1 MNHSPAP
8 RQPSDADVT
17 AAVAGLFDNVQPLA
31 QGGQGAVY
39 RATPHGSTEEVALKI
54 YFGDQLDER
63 TAREIAALKR
73 LKGETIVR
81 LHADGA
87 IDIGGNSYN
96 YIATTFIEGDVLS
109 SVLPQRQLSFTEI
122 AAIGRDVALAID
134 ELWANDRIVHR
145 DVKPSNVMLRPDG
158 RAVLIDL
165 GVARHLNLS
174 PLTTAG
180 KTWGTEGYMAPEHA
194 RGNPLSC
201 KADVFAL
208 GVLLQECLL
217 QHHPTAHRQTVLM
230 NGGLKT
236 AALRPDTPAELARII
251 DLMLDRSPGVRPSP
265 RRVADALQAFIEAN
279 S

>member
-17 AAVAGLFDNVQPLA
+17 AAVVGLFDNVQRLA

-39 RATPHGSTEEVALKI
+39 RATPHGSSDEVALKI
-54 YFGDQLDER
+54 YFSDQLDER

-87 IDIGGNSYN
+87 IDIGGNTYN

-109 SVLPQRQLSFTEI
+109 SVRTQRQLSFTEI
-122 AAIGRDVALAID
+122 AAIGHDVALAID

-194 RGNPLSC
+194 RGKTLSC

-208 GVLLQECLL
+208 GVLLQECLMGC
-217 QHHPTAHRQTVLM
+217 HPTGGRQILLM
-230 NGGLKT
+230 NGGPKT
-236 AALRPDTPAELARII
+236 AALHPKTPADLAQIL
-251 DLMLDRSPGVRPSP
+251 DAMLDRSPGVRPTP
-265 RRVADALQAFIEAN
+265 RRVAEALQAFIEAN
-279 S
+279 K

>member
-1 MNHSPAP
+1 MNPSTVP
-8 RQPSDADVT
+8 RQPSDADVQ

-39 RATPHGSTEEVALKI
+39 RATPRGSSDDVALKI
-54 YFGDQLDER
+54 YFSDQLDER

-87 IDIGGNSYN
+87 IDISGTTYN

-109 SVLPQRQLSFTEI
+109 AVLTKRLLSPGEV

-158 RAVLIDL
+158 RGVLIDL

-194 RGNPLSC
+194 RGKTLSC

-208 GVLLQECLL
+208 GILLQECLL
-217 QHHPTAHRQTVLM
+217 QRHPTSGRQILLM
-230 NGGLKT
+230 NGGPIT
-236 AALRPDTPAELARII
+236 AALRPNTPADLAQLI
-251 DLMLDRSPGVRPSP
+251 DLMVDRSPGVRPTP
-265 RRVADALQAFIEAN
+265 RRIADALQAFIKAN
-279 S
+279 P

>member
-1 MNHSPAP
+1 MNHSPVP

-17 AAVAGLFDNVQPLA
+17 AAVVGLFDNVRPLA

-39 RATPHGSTEEVALKI
+39 RATPHGSSDEVALKI
-54 YFGDQLDER
+54 YFSDQLDER

-73 LKGETIVR
+73 LKGETVVR
-81 LHADGA
+81 LHADGV
-87 IDIGGNSYN
+87 IDIGGNPYN

-109 SVLPQRQLSFTEI
+109 SVLAQRQLSFTEI

-194 RGNPLSC
+194 RGKTLSC

-217 QHHPTAHRQTVLM
+217 RRHPTAGRQILLM
-230 NGGLKT
+230 NGGPNT
-236 AALRPDTPAELARII
+236 AALHPKTPVDLARII
-251 DLMLDRSPGVRPSP
+251 DAMLDRSPGVRPTP
-265 RRVADALQAFIEAN
+265 RRIAEALQAFIEATT
-279 S
+279 

>member
-17 AAVAGLFDNVQPLA
+17 AAVVGLFDNIRPLA

-39 RATPHGSTEEVALKI
+39 RATPHGSSDEVALKI
-54 YFGDQLDER
+54 YFSDQLDER

-87 IDIGGNSYN
+87 IDIAGNTYN

-109 SVLPQRQLSFTEI
+109 SVLAQRQLSFTEI

-194 RGNPLSC
+194 RGKTLSC

-217 QHHPTAHRQTVLM
+217 RRHPTGGRQILLM
-230 NGGLKT
+230 NGGPKT
-236 AALRPDTPAELARII
+236 AALHPKTPADLAQII
-251 DLMLDRSPGVRPSP
+251 DAMLDRSPGVRPTP
-265 RRVADALQAFIEAN
+265 RRVAEALQAFIEAN
-279 S
+279 K

>member
-1 MNHSPAP
+1 MNPPSIP
-8 RQPSDADVT
+8 RQPSDTDIK
-17 AAVAGLFDNVQPLA
+17 AAVSGLFDNVEALA
-31 QGGQGAVY
+31 QGGQGAVF
-39 RATPHGSTEEVALKI
+39 RATRPGAADVVALKI

-81 LHADGA
+81 LHADGV
-87 IDIGGNSYN
+87 IDVAGNRYN

-109 SVLPQRQLSFTEI
+109 AVLRQRLLSTIEI
-122 AAIGRDVALAID
+122 AVIGRDIALAID

-194 RGNPLSC
+194 RGKTLSC

-208 GVLLQECLL
+208 GILMQECLL
-217 QHHPTAHRQTVLM
+217 QRHPTGGRQMLLM
-230 NGGLKT
+230 HGGLT
-236 AALRPDTPAELARII
+236 TIALQPQTPTELAQII
-251 DLMLDRSPGVRPSP
+251 DLMLDRSPGVRPTP
-265 RRVADALQAFIEAN
+265 RRIADSLQAFIEAN

>member
-1 MNHSPAP
+1 MNHLPAP
-8 RQPSDADVT
+8 RQPSDADVR
-17 AAVAGLFDNVQPLA
+17 AAVVGLFDNIQPLA

-39 RATPHGSTEEVALKI
+39 RATPHGSSDEVALKI

-87 IDIGGNSYN
+87 IDIGGNTYN
-96 YIATTFIEGDVLS
+96 YIATTFIEGDVVS
-109 SVLPQRQLSFTEI
+109 SVLALRQLSFTEI

-194 RGNPLSC
+194 RGKTLSC

-217 QHHPTAHRQTVLM
+217 QRHPTGGRQILLM
-230 NGGLKT
+230 KGGLKT
-236 AALRPDTPAELARII
+236 AALHPKTPADLAQFI
-251 DLMLDRSPGVRPSP
+251 DAMLDRSPGVRPTP
-265 RRVADALQAFIEAN
+265 RRVAEALQAFIEAN
-279 S
+279 R

>member
-17 AAVAGLFDNVQPLA
+17 AAVVGLFDNVQPLA

-39 RATPHGSTEEVALKI
+39 RATPYGSSDEVALKI
-54 YFGDQLDER
+54 YFSDQLDER

-87 IDIGGNSYN
+87 IDIAGNTYN

-109 SVLPQRQLSFTEI
+109 SVLAQRQLSFTEI

-194 RGNPLSC
+194 RGKTLSC

-208 GVLLQECLL
+208 GVVLQECLL
-217 QHHPTAHRQTVLM
+217 GRHPTGGRQILLM
-230 NGGLKT
+230 NGGTKT
-236 AALRPDTPAELARII
+236 APLHPKTPADLAQII
-251 DLMLDRSPGVRPSP
+251 DAMLDRSPGVRPTP
-265 RRVADALQAFIEAN
+265 RRVAEALQAFIEAN
-279 S
+279 K

>member
-1 MNHSPAP
+1 MNHSLAP

-17 AAVAGLFDNVQPLA
+17 AAVVGLFDNIQPLA

-39 RATPHGSTEEVALKI
+39 RATPHGSSDEVALKI
-54 YFGDQLDER
+54 YFSDQLDER

-87 IDIGGNSYN
+87 IDIGGNTYN

-109 SVLPQRQLSFTEI
+109 SVLVQRQLSFTEI
-122 AAIGRDVALAID
+122 VAIGRDVALAID

-194 RGNPLSC
+194 RGKTLSC

-217 QHHPTAHRQTVLM
+217 RRHPTGGRQILLM
-230 NGGLKT
+230 NGGPKT
-236 AALRPDTPAELARII
+236 AALHPKTPADLAQII
-251 DLMLDRSPGVRPSP
+251 DAMLDRSPGIRPTP
-265 RRVADALQAFIEAN
+265 RRVSDALQAFIEAN
-279 S
+279 T

>member
-1 MNHSPAP
+1 MNGSSTP
-8 RQPSDADVT
+8 RQPSDADVE
-17 AAVAGLFDNVQPLA
+17 AAVVGLFENIRPLA

-39 RATPHGSTEEVALKI
+39 RAKPCGSADDVALKV
-54 YFGDQLDER
+54 YFSDQLDER

-87 IDIGGNSYN
+87 VDIRGTTYT

-109 SVLPQRQLSFTEI
+109 SVITQRQLSDTEI
-122 AAIGRDVALAID
+122 AIIGRDVALAID
-134 ELWANDRIVHR
+134 ELWTNDRIVHR

-194 RGNPLSC
+194 RGKTLSC

-217 QHHPTAHRQTVLM
+217 RHHPTGGRQVLLM

-236 AALRPDTPAELARII
+236 SALRPNAPADLAEIV
-251 DLMLDRSPGVRPSP
+251 DLMLDRSPGVRPTP
-265 RRVADALQAFIEAN
+265 RRVAEAMQAYIEGN
-279 S
+279 K

>member
-8 RQPSDADVT
+8 RQPSHADVI
-17 AAVAGLFDNVQPLA
+17 AAVVGLFDNVRPLA

-39 RATPHGSTEEVALKI
+39 RATPHGSAEEVALKI

-109 SVLPQRQLSFTEI
+109 SVLTQRQLSFTEI

-145 DVKPSNVMLRPDG
+145 DVKPSNVMLRADG

-208 GVLLQECLL
+208 GVLLQESLL
-217 QHHPTAHRQTVLM
+217 QHHPTAHRQALLM

-236 AALRPDTPAELARII
+236 SALRPDTPAELARII

-265 RRVADALQAFIEAN
+265 RRVADALQAFIEAT

>member
-39 RATPHGSTEEVALKI
+39 RATPHGSSDEVALKI

-87 IDIGGNSYN
+87 IDIAGNTYN

-109 SVLPQRQLSFTEI
+109 SVLAQRQLSFTEI

-201 KADVFAL
+201 KADIFAL
-208 GVLLQECLL
+208 GVLLQECVL
-217 QHHPTAHRQTVLM
+217 QHHPTAHRQALLM

-265 RRVADALQAFIEAN
+265 RRAADALQAFIEAN

>member
-1 MNHSPAP
+1 MNHSLAP
-8 RQPSDADVT
+8 RQPSDADVIT
-17 AAVAGLFDNVQPLA
+17 AIVGLFDNAQPLA
-31 QGGQGAVY
+31 EGGQGAVY
-39 RATPHGSTEEVALKI
+39 RATPHGSSDEVALKI

-87 IDIGGNSYN
+87 IDIGGNTYN

-109 SVLPQRQLSFTEI
+109 SVLTRRQLSFTEI
-122 AAIGRDVALAID
+122 ATIGRDVALAID

-194 RGNPLSC
+194 RGKTLSC
-201 KADVFAL
+201 KADLFAL

-217 QHHPTAHRQTVLM
+217 QRHPTGGRQLLLM
-230 NGGLKT
+230 NGGPKT
-236 AALRPDTPAELARII
+236 AALHPKAPADLAQII
-251 DLMLDRSPGVRPSP
+251 DAMLDRSPGVRPTP
-265 RRVADALQAFIEAN
+265 RRSAEALQAFIEVN
-279 S
+279 K